1 MVGLTRPTG
10 AGDIIPPVTSEAWG
24 SQPTSSTSGVS
35 PSAALRHILLWAS
48 RRGQIKRAVT
58 SAPVTRDV
66 VRRFVA
72 GETIEDAVA
81 VTRALTGEGLTVS
94 LDHLGEDTLDA
105 RTARAAVAAYCSLAG
120 RLADEGLAPMAEM
133 SVKLSAVGQA
143 LDESL
148 ALDNARLIC
157 EAARAAGSSVTID
170 MEDHT
175 TTDSTLRV
183 VSLIRQDFPSTG
195 AVLQASLH
203 RTADDCRA
211 LGVPGSRV
219 RLCKGAYQE
228 PASLA
233 WQRPDDIRHAYLRCL
248 SILIGG
254 SALPMAA
261 THDPKLVE
269 ATGRLV
275 SDIGGPGFRHEYQ
288 MLFGIRPDEQRRLV
302 AARETVRVYVP
313 FGVQWYGYLM
323 RRMAERP
330 ANTALFLR
338 ALVSRN

>member
-1 MVGLTRPTG
+1 V
-10 AGDIIPPVTSEAWG
+10 I
-24 SQPTSSTSGVS
+24 
-35 PSAALRHILLWAS
+35 
-48 RRGQIKRAVT
+48 T

-72 GETIEDAVA
+72 GETINDALR
-81 VTRALTGEGLTVS
+81 VTRILTGDGLQVS
-94 LDHLGEDTLDA
+94 LDHLGEDTRDTA
-105 RTARAAVAAYCSLAG
+105 TARAAVNAYISLAQ
-120 RLADEGLAPMAEM
+120 RLADEGLAARAEM

-143 LDESL
+143 LDESM
-148 ALDNARLIC
+148 ALDNASAIC
-157 EAARAAGSSVTID
+157 DAARAAGSSVTID

-175 TTDSTLRV
+175 TTDSTLRLV
-183 VSLIRQDFPSTG
+183 GLIRQDFPNTG
-195 AVLQASLH
+195 AVLQASLR
-203 RTADDCRA
+203 RTEDDCRS

-228 PASLA
+228 PATLT
-233 WQRPDDIRHAYLRCL
+233 WRRPDDIRVSYLRCL
-248 SILIGG
+248 SSLIAGG
-254 SALPMAA
+254 ALPMAA

-275 SDIGGPGFRHEYQ
+275 RNIGGPGFKHEYQ
-288 MLFGIRPDEQRRLV
+288 MLYGIRPDEQRRLV
-302 AARETVRVYVP
+302 TAGETVRVYVP

>member
-1 MVGLTRPTG
+1 
-10 AGDIIPPVTSEAWG
+10 VTSEAWG
-24 SQPTSSTSGVS
+24 SQPSSSSRGAT
-35 PSAALRHILLWAS
+35 PSAALRQVLLWAS
-48 RRGQIKRAVT
+48 RRRQIKRVIT

-72 GETIEDAVA
+72 GETINDALR
-81 VTRALTGEGLTVS
+81 VTRILTGDGLQVS
-94 LDHLGEDTLDA
+94 LDHLGEDTRDTA
-105 RTARAAVAAYCSLAG
+105 TARAAVNAYISLAQ
-120 RLADEGLAPMAEM
+120 RLADEGLAARAEM

-143 LDESL
+143 LDESM
-148 ALDNARLIC
+148 ALDNASAIC
-157 EAARAAGSSVTID
+157 DAARAAGSSVTID

-175 TTDSTLRV
+175 TTDSTLRLV
-183 VSLIRQDFPSTG
+183 GLIRQDFPNTG
-195 AVLQASLH
+195 AVLQASLR
-203 RTADDCRA
+203 RTEDDCRS

-228 PASLA
+228 PATLT
-233 WQRPDDIRHAYLRCL
+233 WRRPDDIRVSYLRCL
-248 SILIGG
+248 SSLIAGG
-254 SALPMAA
+254 ALPMAA

-275 SDIGGPGFRHEYQ
+275 RDIGGPGFKHEYQ
-288 MLFGIRPDEQRRLV
+288 MLYGIRPDEQRRLV
-302 AARETVRVYVP
+302 TAGETVRVYVP

>member
-1 MVGLTRPTG
+1 M
-10 AGDIIPPVTSEAWG
+10 TSEDWG
-24 SQPTSSTSGVS
+24 AQQSSSTAGAS
-35 PSAALRHILLWAS
+35 PSAALRHVLLWAS
-48 RRGQIKRAVT
+48 RRRQIKRVVT

-72 GETIEDAVA
+72 GETIEDALA
-81 VTRALTGEGLTVS
+81 VSRALTTQGLEVS
-94 LDHLGEDTLDA
+94 LDHLGEDTRDTV
-105 RTARAAVAAYCSLAG
+105 TARAAVDAYCSLAG
-120 RLADEGLAPMAEM
+120 RLADQGLADRAEM

-148 ALDNARLIC
+148 ALDNARVIC
-157 EAARAAGSSVTID
+157 AAAQAAGSSVTID

-183 VSLIRQDFPSTG
+183 VGLLRRDFPSTG

-203 RTADDCRA
+203 RTEGDCRV

-228 PASLA
+228 PSSLA
-233 WQRPDDIRHAYLRCL
+233 WQRPDDVRAAYLRCL
-248 SILIGG
+248 STLIAGG
-254 SALPMAA
+254 ALPMAA
-261 THDPKLVE
+261 THDPKLVD

-275 SDIGGPGFRHEYQ
+275 RDIAGPGFKHEYQ

-302 AARETVRVYVP
+302 AAGATVRVYVP

-338 ALVSRN
+338 ALMSRN

>member
-1 MVGLTRPTG
+1 M
-10 AGDIIPPVTSEAWG
+10 
-24 SQPTSSTSGVS
+24 
-35 PSAALRHILLWAS
+35 
-48 RRGQIKRAVT
+48 
-58 SAPVTRDV
+58 
-66 VRRFVA
+66 RRFVA
-72 GETIEDAVA
+72 GETIDEALVA
-81 VTRALTGEGLTVS
+81 TRALITQGLEVS
-94 LDHLGEDTLDA
+94 LDHLGEDTRDTV
-105 RTARAAVAAYCSLAG
+105 TARAAVDAYCSLAG
-120 RLADEGLAPMAEM
+120 RLADQGLAGRAEM

-148 ALDNARLIC
+148 ALDNARVIC
-157 EAARAAGSSVTID
+157 AAAQAAGSSVTID

-183 VSLIRQDFPSTG
+183 VGLLRRDFPSTG

-203 RTADDCRA
+203 RTEGDCRV

-228 PASLA
+228 PSSLA
-233 WQRPDDIRHAYLRCL
+233 WQGPDDVRAAYLRCL
-248 SILIGG
+248 STLIAGG
-254 SALPMAA
+254 ALPMAA
-261 THDPKLVE
+261 THDPKLVD

-275 SDIGGPGFRHEYQ
+275 RDIGGPGFKHEYQ

-302 AARETVRVYVP
+302 AAGGTVRVYVP

-338 ALVSRN
+338 ALMSRS

>member
-1 MVGLTRPTG
+1 
-10 AGDIIPPVTSEAWG
+10 VTSEPWG
-24 SQPTSSTSGVS
+24 STPSSTSRGAA
-35 PSAALRHILLWAS
+35 PSAALRQVLLWAS
-48 RRGQIKRAVT
+48 RRRQIKRVIT

-72 GETIEDAVA
+72 GETIDEALR
-81 VTRALTGEGLTVS
+81 VTRTLTGDGLQVS
-94 LDHLGEDTLDA
+94 LDHLGEDTRDTA
-105 RTARAAVAAYCSLAG
+105 TARAAVDAYISLAQ
-120 RLADEGLAPMAEM
+120 RLADEGLAARAEM

-143 LDESL
+143 LDESM
-148 ALDNARLIC
+148 ALDNASAIC
-157 EAARAAGSSVTID
+157 DAARAAGSSVTID

-175 TTDSTLRV
+175 TTDSTLRLV
-183 VSLIRQDFPSTG
+183 GLIRQDFPNTG
-195 AVLQASLH
+195 AVLQASLR
-203 RTADDCRA
+203 RTEDDCRS
-211 LGVPGSRV
+211 LCVPGSRV

-228 PASLA
+228 PASLT
-233 WQRPDDIRHAYLRCL
+233 WRRPDDVRAAYLRCL
-248 SILIGG
+248 STLIAGG
-254 SALPMAA
+254 ALPMAA

-275 SDIGGPGFRHEYQ
+275 RDIGGPGFRHEYQ
-288 MLFGIRPDEQRRLV
+288 MLYGIRPDEQHRLV
-302 AARETVRVYVP
+302 AAGETVRVYVP

>member
-1 MVGLTRPTG
+1 M
-10 AGDIIPPVTSEAWG
+10 TSEAWG
-24 SQPTSSTSGVS
+24 SQPSSS
-35 PSAALRHILLWAS
+35 PPGASASAALRHVLLWAS
-48 RRGQIKRAVT
+48 RRRQIKRAVT

-72 GETIEDAVA
+72 GETIEEALA
-81 VTRALTGEGLTVS
+81 VTRTLTGEGLRVS
-94 LDHLGEDTLDA
+94 LDHLGEDTLDTM
-105 RTARAAVAAYCSLAG
+105 TARAAVDAYRSLAG
-120 RLADEGLAPMAEM
+120 RLADEGLAAAAEM

-157 EAARAAGSSVTID
+157 EAAHSAGSSVTID
-170 MEDHT
+170 MEDHS

-183 VSLIRQDFPSTG
+183 VGLLRQDFPSTG
-195 AVLQASLH
+195 AVLQASLR
-203 RTADDCRA
+203 RTEEDSRI

-228 PASLA
+228 PSSLA
-233 WQRPDDIRHAYLRCL
+233 WQRPEDIRGAYLRCL
-248 SILIGG
+248 STLIAGG
-254 SALPMAA
+254 ALPMAA
-261 THDPKLVE
+261 THDPKLVA
-269 ATGRLV
+269 ATARLV
-275 SDIGGPGFRHEYQ
+275 GDIGGPGFRHEYQ

-302 AARETVRVYVP
+302 RAGETVRVYVP

-338 ALVSRN
+338 ALMSRN

>member
-1 MVGLTRPTG
+1 
-10 AGDIIPPVTSEAWG
+10 
-24 SQPTSSTSGVS
+24 
-35 PSAALRHILLWAS
+35 
-48 RRGQIKRAVT
+48 VT

-72 GETIEDAVA
+72 GETIEDALR
-81 VTRALTGEGLTVS
+81 VTRTLTEAGLKVS

-105 RTARAAVAAYCSLAG
+105 ATAQAAVEAYRSLAG
-120 RLADEGLAPMAEM
+120 RLADLGLAATAEM

-143 LDESL
+143 LDESM

-157 EAARAAGSSVTID
+157 AAAREAGSSVTID

-175 TTDSTLRV
+175 TTDSTLRLV
-183 VSLIRQDFPSTG
+183 GLLRQDFPSTG

-203 RTADDCRA
+203 RTEDDCRF

-219 RLCKGAYQE
+219 RLCKGAYLE
-228 PASLA
+228 PSSLA
-233 WQRPDDIRHAYLRCL
+233 WQRPDDIRASYLRCL
-248 SILIGG
+248 ATLIAGG
-254 SALPMAA
+254 ALPMAA
-261 THDPKLVE
+261 THDP
-269 ATGRLV
+269 RLV
-275 SDIGGPGFRHEYQ
+275 DATRHLVSEIGGPGFRHEYQ
-288 MLFGIRPDEQRRLV
+288 MLYGIRPDEQRRLV
-302 AARETVRVYVP
+302 TAGETMRVYVP

-338 ALVSRN
+338 ALMSRT

>member
-1 MVGLTRPTG
+1 M
-10 AGDIIPPVTSEAWG
+10 TSEAWG
-24 SQPTSSTSGVS
+24 SQPSSSSRGAT
-35 PSAALRHILLWAS
+35 PSAALRQVLLWAS
-48 RRGQIKRAVT
+48 RRRQIKRVIT

-72 GETIEDAVA
+72 GETINDALR
-81 VTRALTGEGLTVS
+81 VTRILTGDGLQVS
-94 LDHLGEDTLDA
+94 LDHLGEDTRDTT
-105 RTARAAVAAYCSLAG
+105 TARAAVNAYISLAQ
-120 RLADEGLAPMAEM
+120 RLADEGLAARAEM

-143 LDESL
+143 LDESM
-148 ALDNARLIC
+148 ALDNASAIC
-157 EAARAAGSSVTID
+157 DAARAAGSSVTID

-175 TTDSTLRV
+175 TTDSTLRLV
-183 VSLIRQDFPSTG
+183 GLIRQDFPNTG
-195 AVLQASLH
+195 AVLQASLR
-203 RTADDCRA
+203 RTEDDCRS

-228 PASLA
+228 PATLT
-233 WQRPDDIRHAYLRCL
+233 WRRPDDIRVSYLRCL
-248 SILIGG
+248 SSLIAGG
-254 SALPMAA
+254 ALPMAA

-275 SDIGGPGFRHEYQ
+275 RNIGGPGFKHEYQ
-288 MLFGIRPDEQRRLV
+288 MLYGIRPDEQRRLV
-302 AARETVRVYVP
+302 TAGETVRVYVP

>member
-1 MVGLTRPTG
+1 
-10 AGDIIPPVTSEAWG
+10 
-24 SQPTSSTSGVS
+24 
-35 PSAALRHILLWAS
+35 
-48 RRGQIKRAVT
+48 
-58 SAPVTRDV
+58 V

-72 GETIEDAVA
+72 GEGIDDALR
-81 VTRALTGEGLTVS
+81 VTAALTGEGLQVS

-105 RTARAAVAAYCSLAG
+105 ATAQAAVDAYCTLAG
-120 RLADEGLAPMAEM
+120 RLADLGVAATAEM

-143 LDESL
+143 LDESM
-148 ALDNARLIC
+148 ALDNARVIC
-157 EAARAAGSSVTID
+157 AAARTAGSSVTID

-175 TTDSTLRV
+175 TTDSTLRIV
-183 VSLIRQDFPSTG
+183 GLLRQDFPSTG

-203 RTADDCRA
+203 RTEDDCKF

-233 WQRPDDIRHAYLRCL
+233 WQRPDDIRAAYIRCL
-248 SILIGG
+248 ATLISGG
-254 SALPMAA
+254 ALPMAA
-261 THDPKLVE
+261 THDPKLVD
-269 ATGRLV
+269 ATRRLV
-275 SDIGGPGFRHEYQ
+275 SEIGGAGFRHEYQ
-288 MLFGIRPDEQRRLV
+288 MLYGIRPDEQRRLV
-302 AARETVRVYVP
+302 AAGETVRVYVP

-338 ALVSRN
+338 ALMSRN

>member
-1 MVGLTRPTG
+1 M
-10 AGDIIPPVTSEAWG
+10 TSEAWG
-24 SQPTSSTSGVS
+24 SQPHSTTAGLS
-35 PSAALRHILLWAS
+35 PSAALRHVLLWAS
-48 RRGQIKRAVT
+48 RRRQIKRAVT

-72 GETIEDAVA
+72 GETIGDALR
-81 VTRALTGEGLTVS
+81 VTRALTGEGLHVS

-105 RTARAAVAAYCSLAG
+105 STAQAAVEAYRSLAG
-120 RLADEGLAPMAEM
+120 RLADEGLAATAEM

-143 LDESL
+143 LDESM

-157 EAARAAGSSVTID
+157 AAARDAGSSVTID

-175 TTDSTLRV
+175 TTDSTLQLVGLLRE
-183 VSLIRQDFPSTG
+183 DFPSTG

-203 RTADDCRA
+203 RTEDDCKF
-211 LGVPGSRV
+211 LGGPGSRV
-219 RLCKGAYQE
+219 RLCKGAYLE

-233 WQRPDDIRHAYLRCL
+233 WQRPDDIRSAYVRCL
-248 SILIGG
+248 GTLISGG
-254 SALPMAA
+254 ALPMAA
-261 THDPKLVE
+261 THDPKLVD
-269 ATGRLV
+269 AAGRLV
-275 SDIGGPGFRHEYQ
+275 SAIGGPGFKHEYQ
-288 MLFGIRPDEQRRLV
+288 MLYGIRPDEQRRLV
-302 AARETVRVYVP
+302 AGGETVRVYVP

-338 ALVSRN
+338 ALMSRN

>member
-1 MVGLTRPTG
+1 V
-10 AGDIIPPVTSEAWG
+10 SEAWG
-24 SQPTSSTSGVS
+24 SQPSSTTAGASS
-35 PSAALRHILLWAS
+35 SAALRHVLLWAS
-48 RRGQIKRAVT
+48 RRRQIKRAIT
-58 SAPVTRDV
+58 LAPGTRDV

-72 GETIEDAVA
+72 GETIDDALR
-81 VTRALTGEGLTVS
+81 VTRELTANGLKVS
-94 LDHLGEDTLDA
+94 LDHLGEDTLDTA
-105 RTARAAVAAYCSLAG
+105 TARAAVNAYRSLAQ
-120 RLADEGLAPMAEM
+120 RLSDEGLAAGAEM

-143 LDESL
+143 LDESM

-157 EAARAAGSSVTID
+157 DAARAAGSSVTID

-183 VSLIRQDFPSTG
+183 VGLIRQDFPSTG

-203 RTADDCRA
+203 RTESDCKA

-228 PASLA
+228 PPSLA
-233 WQRPDDIRHAYLRCL
+233 WLRPDDIRAAYLRCL
-248 SILIGG
+248 GTLIAGR
-254 SALPMAA
+254 ALPMAA
-261 THDPKLVE
+261 THDPKLVA

-275 SDIGGPGFRHEYQ
+275 SELGGPGFEHEYQ
-288 MLFGIRPDEQRRLV
+288 MLYGIRPDEQRRLV
-302 AARETVRVYVP
+302 ASGETVRVYVP

>member
-1 MVGLTRPTG
+1 
-10 AGDIIPPVTSEAWG
+10 VTSEAWG
-24 SQPTSSTSGVS
+24 SQQPSATAGLS
-35 PSAALRHILLWAS
+35 PSAALRHVLLWAS
-48 RRGQIKRAVT
+48 RRRQIKRAVT

-72 GETIEDAVA
+72 GETVEDALR
-81 VTRALTGEGLTVS
+81 VTRILTGEGLHVS

-105 RTARAAVAAYCSLAG
+105 ATAQAAVEAYRSLAA
-120 RLADEGLAPMAEM
+120 RLAEEGLAATAEM

-143 LDESL
+143 LDESM

-157 EAARAAGSSVTID
+157 AAAHAAGSSVTID

-175 TTDSTLRV
+175 TTDSTLRLV
-183 VSLIRQDFPSTG
+183 GLLRQDFPSTG

-203 RTADDCRA
+203 RTEDDCRF
-211 LGVPGSRV
+211 LGTPGSRV

-228 PASLA
+228 PSSLA
-233 WQRPDDIRHAYLRCL
+233 WQRPDDIRASYLRCL
-248 SILIGG
+248 GTLISGG
-254 SALPMAA
+254 ALPMAA
-261 THDPKLVE
+261 THDPKLVD

-275 SDIGGPGFRHEYQ
+275 SEIGGPGFKHEYQ
-288 MLFGIRPDEQRRLV
+288 MLYGIRPDEQRRLV
-302 AARETVRVYVP
+302 AAGETVRVYVP

-338 ALVSRN
+338 ALMSRN

>member
-1 MVGLTRPTG
+1 M
-10 AGDIIPPVTSEAWG
+10 TSEDWG
-24 SQPTSSTSGVS
+24 AQPSSSTAGAS
-35 PSAALRHILLWAS
+35 PSAALRHVLLWAS
-48 RRGQIKRAVT
+48 RRRQIKRVVT

-72 GETIEDAVA
+72 GETIEDALA
-81 VTRALTGEGLTVS
+81 VTRALITQGLEVS
-94 LDHLGEDTLDA
+94 LDHLGEDTRDTV
-105 RTARAAVAAYCSLAG
+105 TARAAVDAYCSLAG
-120 RLADEGLAPMAEM
+120 RLAEQGLAGRAEM

-148 ALDNARLIC
+148 ALDNARVIC
-157 EAARAAGSSVTID
+157 AAAQAAGSSVTID

-183 VSLIRQDFPSTG
+183 VGMLRRDFPSTG

-203 RTADDCRA
+203 RTEGDCRV

-228 PASLA
+228 PAALA
-233 WQRPDDIRHAYLRCL
+233 WQRPDDVRAAYLRCL
-248 SILIGG
+248 STMIAGG
-254 SALPMAA
+254 ALPMAA
-261 THDPKLVE
+261 THDPKLVD

-275 SDIGGPGFRHEYQ
+275 RDIGGPGFKHEYQ

-302 AARETVRVYVP
+302 AAGATVRVYVP

-338 ALVSRN
+338 ALMSRN

>member
-1 MVGLTRPTG
+1 
-10 AGDIIPPVTSEAWG
+10 
-24 SQPTSSTSGVS
+24 VS
-35 PSAALRHILLWAS
+35 PSAALRHVLLWAS
-48 RRGQIKRAVT
+48 RRRQIKRAVT

-72 GETIEDAVA
+72 GESIDDALR
-81 VTRALTGEGLTVS
+81 VTKSLTDEGLQVS

-105 RTARAAVAAYCSLAG
+105 ATAQAAVDAYCTLA
-120 RLADEGLAPMAEM
+120 RRFADLGLAATAEM

-143 LDESL
+143 LDESM

-157 EAARAAGSSVTID
+157 AAARTAGSSVTID

-175 TTDSTLRV
+175 TTDSTLRIV
-183 VSLIRQDFPSTG
+183 GLLRQDFPSTG

-203 RTADDCRA
+203 RTEDDCKF

-233 WQRPDDIRHAYLRCL
+233 WQRPDDIRAAYIRCL
-248 SILIGG
+248 GALISGG
-254 SALPMAA
+254 ALPMAA
-261 THDPKLVE
+261 THDPKLVD
-269 ATGRLV
+269 ATRRLV
-275 SDIGGPGFRHEYQ
+275 SEIGGSGFRHEYQ
-288 MLFGIRPDEQRRLV
+288 MLYGIRPDEQRRL
-302 AARETVRVYVP
+302 AAAGETVRVYVP

-338 ALVSRN
+338 ALMSRN

>member
-1 MVGLTRPTG
+1 M
-10 AGDIIPPVTSEAWG
+10 ISEPWG
-24 SQPTSSTSGVS
+24 SNPSSTSRGAA
-35 PSAALRHILLWAS
+35 PSAALRQVLLWAS
-48 RRGQIKRAVT
+48 RRRQIKRVIT
-58 SAPVTRDV
+58 SAPITRDV

-72 GETIEDAVA
+72 GETIDDALR
-81 VTRALTGEGLTVS
+81 VTRSLTGDGLQVS
-94 LDHLGEDTLDA
+94 LDHLGEDTRDTA
-105 RTARAAVAAYCSLAG
+105 TARAAVDAYISLAQ
-120 RLADEGLAPMAEM
+120 RLADEGLAAGAEM

-143 LDESL
+143 LDESM
-148 ALDNARLIC
+148 ALDNASAIC
-157 EAARAAGSSVTID
+157 DAARAAGSSVTID

-175 TTDSTLRV
+175 TTNSTLRLV
-183 VSLIRQDFPSTG
+183 GLIRQDFPNTG
-195 AVLQASLH
+195 AVLQASLR
-203 RTADDCRA
+203 RTEDDCRS

-228 PASLA
+228 PASLT
-233 WQRPDDIRHAYLRCL
+233 WRRPDDVRAAYLRCL
-248 SILIGG
+248 STLIAGG
-254 SALPMAA
+254 ALPMAA

-275 SDIGGPGFRHEYQ
+275 RDIGGPGFKHEYQ
-288 MLFGIRPDEQRRLV
+288 MLYGIRPDEQHRLV
-302 AARETVRVYVP
+302 AAGETVRVYVP

>member
-1 MVGLTRPTG
+1 M
-10 AGDIIPPVTSEAWG
+10 TSEPWG
-24 SQPTSSTSGVS
+24 SNPSSTSRGAA
-35 PSAALRHILLWAS
+35 PSAALRQVLLWAS
-48 RRGQIKRAVT
+48 RRRQIKRVIT
-58 SAPVTRDV
+58 SAPITRDV

-72 GETIEDAVA
+72 GETIDDALR
-81 VTRALTGEGLTVS
+81 VTRSLTGDGLQVS
-94 LDHLGEDTLDA
+94 LDHLGEDTRDTA
-105 RTARAAVAAYCSLAG
+105 TARAAVDAYISLAQ
-120 RLADEGLAPMAEM
+120 RLADEGLAAGAEM

-143 LDESL
+143 LDESM
-148 ALDNARLIC
+148 ALDNASAIC
-157 EAARAAGSSVTID
+157 DAARAAGSSVTID

-175 TTDSTLRV
+175 TTDSTLRLV
-183 VSLIRQDFPSTG
+183 GLIRQDFPNTG
-195 AVLQASLH
+195 AVLQASLR
-203 RTADDCRA
+203 RTEDDCRS

-228 PASLA
+228 PASLT
-233 WQRPDDIRHAYLRCL
+233 WRRPDDVRAAYLRCL
-248 SILIGG
+248 STLIAGG
-254 SALPMAA
+254 ALPMAA

-275 SDIGGPGFRHEYQ
+275 RDIGGPGFKHEYQ
-288 MLFGIRPDEQRRLV
+288 MLYGIRPDEQHRLV
-302 AARETVRVYVP
+302 AAGETVRVYVP

>member
-1 MVGLTRPTG
+1 
-10 AGDIIPPVTSEAWG
+10 
-24 SQPTSSTSGVS
+24 VS
-35 PSAALRHILLWAS
+35 PSAALRHVLLWAS
-48 RRGQIKRAVT
+48 RRRQIKRAVT

-72 GETIEDAVA
+72 GEGIDDALRVA
-81 VTRALTGEGLTVS
+81 GALNGEGLQVS

-105 RTARAAVAAYCSLAG
+105 KTAQAAVDAYCALAG
-120 RLADEGLAPMAEM
+120 RLADLGLAATAEM

-143 LDESL
+143 LDESM

-157 EAARAAGSSVTID
+157 AAARAAGSSVTIVG
-170 MEDHT
+170 
-175 TTDSTLRV
+175 L
-183 VSLIRQDFPSTG
+183 LRQDFPSTG

-203 RTADDCRA
+203 RTEDDCKF

-233 WQRPDDIRHAYLRCL
+233 WQRPDDIRAAYIRCL
-248 SILIGG
+248 GTLISGR
-254 SALPMAA
+254 ALPMAA
-261 THDPKLVE
+261 THDPRLVD
-269 ATGRLV
+269 AAGRLV
-275 SDIGGPGFRHEYQ
+275 SEIGGPGFRHEYQ
-288 MLFGIRPDEQRRLV
+288 MLYGIRPDEQRRLV
-302 AARETVRVYVP
+302 TAGETVRVYVP

-338 ALVSRN
+338 ALMSRN